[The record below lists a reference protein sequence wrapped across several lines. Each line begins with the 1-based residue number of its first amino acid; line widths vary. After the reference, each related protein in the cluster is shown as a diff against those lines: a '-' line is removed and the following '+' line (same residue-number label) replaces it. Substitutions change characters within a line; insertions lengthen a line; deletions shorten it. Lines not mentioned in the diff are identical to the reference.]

1 MASSPYIRKKSNEAF
16 AKNIHKRGKVETS
29 LRKKENKFPVGPVV
43 LGLFLF
49 IVIGSAIFELFG
61 KK

>member
-1 MASSPYIRKKSNEAF
+1 MLIEVNSILIKFLILFKLNVDN
-16 AKNIHKRGKVETS
+16 KQ
-29 LRKKENKFPVGPVV
+29 RKKESKFPVGPAV

>member
-1 MASSPYIRKKSNEAF
+1 MASSPYMRKKNEQF
-16 AKNIHKRGKVETS
+16 AKNIHKRGNVETS
-29 LRKKENKFPVGPVV
+29 LRKKESKFPVGPAV